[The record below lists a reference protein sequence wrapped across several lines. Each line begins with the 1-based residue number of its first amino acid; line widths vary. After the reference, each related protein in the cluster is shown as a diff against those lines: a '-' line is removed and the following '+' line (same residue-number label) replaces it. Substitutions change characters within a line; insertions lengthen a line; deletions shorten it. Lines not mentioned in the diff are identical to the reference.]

1 MSHPQ
6 NDPPAS
12 QDLPGCPSGKVAY
25 DRRTEAGQ
33 AARHIRARGSSPV
46 EPYGCPHCGQW
57 HLRSA
62 VGGKRR
68 R

>member
-1 MSHPQ
+1 MSHPR
-6 NDPPAS
+6 NEPPANPAPS
-12 QDLPGCPSGKVAY
+12 CPSGKLTY
-25 DRRTEAGQ
+25 ERRTEAGQ
-33 AARHIRARGSSPV
+33 VARRIRARGSNPV
-46 EPYGCPHCGQW
+46 EPYSCPHCGLW